1 MNDLKTKKLSIILFL
16 TLIVSIITNA
26 YLLWEV
32 RSSARLPG
40 LFNPSCW
47 PSLKAVYP
55 ESGISTK
62 DMNDILLVFG
72 SLEIETDD
80 AGILLIKVFDS
91 QHVLITTGHVEGS
104 LVHSRLFTNA
114 ERGLDFPIGRNRS
127 VPSSSYNFQC

>member
-1 MNDLKTKKLSIILFL
+1 MNNLKTKKLSIILFL
-16 TLIVSIITNA
+16 TLIVSIFTNA

-55 ESGISTK
+55 ENGITTK
-62 DMNDILLVFG
+62 DMNDILLVFRY
-72 SLEIETDD
+72 LEIETDD

-91 QHVLITTGHVEGS
+91 QHVLITTGHIEGS
-104 LVHSRLFTNA
+104 LS
-114 ERGLDFPIGRNRS
+114 GGGRIFGFIKTDKGWIYDKKNTETFDWVS
-127 VPSSSYNFQC
+127 